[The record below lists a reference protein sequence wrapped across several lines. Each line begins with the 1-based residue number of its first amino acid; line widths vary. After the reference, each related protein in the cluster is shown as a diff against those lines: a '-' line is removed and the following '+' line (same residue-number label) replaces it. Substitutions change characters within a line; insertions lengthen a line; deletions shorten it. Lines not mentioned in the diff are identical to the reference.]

1 MGRKNPRGWCRRK
14 THCPYSPRNIPADH
28 VTPKQRP
35 RAHATATQ
43 RSRNSHA
50 AATEGIHAAV
60 EGVCQRYDNNPQR
73 VVQQPGGRISVG
85 SHRRPVWVLRSHRL
99 VYLAQC
105 TIYHNESHTY
115 AKLRIFMFRIRF
127 TSNGV
132 QLGQVYIGQT

>member
-50 AATEGIHAAV
+50 AAYGGHPRSGRGGLPEV
-60 EGVCQRYDNNPQR
+60 R
-73 VVQQPGGRISVG
+73 QQPPASAPTRGWTSVG
-85 SHRRPVWVLRSHRL
+85 SQRRPVWVLRSHRL

-132 QLGQVYIGQT
+132 QLGQVYMGQT

>member
-14 THCPYSPRNIPADH
+14 THCPYSPRNIPAEH

-43 RSRNSHA
+43 RSRKSHA
-50 AATEGIHAAV
+50 AATEGIHAAA

-73 VVQQPGGRISVG
+73 VQQPGGWTSVG